1 MLSGKIPEIPS
12 SKRIF
17 LGVDIGF
24 VCHLTLSFDD
34 DKGSPVFF
42 LFETV
47 PVGALEDR
55 VRDLRKIYN
64 IVQGG
69 VDRFPFEPNADALRV
84 MTSNL
89 VVPIQYLGIAALATV
104 KGELGEIT
112 KHTANRTYILE
123 DRKSTRLT
131 SRH

>member
-34 DKGSPVFF
+34 DNGSPVFF

-55 VRDLRKIYN
+55 VRDLRQLYN

-84 MTSNL
+84 MTTNLLILIHYPGNPTPPPVPDQLRQTTPSPSN
-89 VVPIQYLGIAALATV
+89 
-104 KGELGEIT
+104 
-112 KHTANRTYILE
+112 
-123 DRKSTRLT
+123 
-131 SRH
+131 

>member
-1 MLSGKIPEIPS
+1 MRISDWS
-12 SKRIF
+12 SDLCSSDLF

-34 DKGSPVFF
+34 DNGSPVFF

-89 VVPIQYLGIAALATV
+89 VMPIQYRGNAALAPV
-104 KGELGEIT
+104 KDEL
-112 KHTANRTYILE
+112 RTEEHPSELQ
-123 DRKSTRLT
+123 
-131 SRH
+131 

>member
-34 DKGSPVFF
+34 DNGSPVFF

-89 VVPIQYLGIAALATV
+89 LMQTQYRGNARLAPL
-104 KGELGEIT
+104 KNEIGRT
-112 KHTANRTYILE
+112 TNYSANRTKILN
-123 DRKSTRLT
+123 
-131 SRH
+131 